1 MEGGGKHIIKL
12 GEIERNG
19 WEAGAQDSFDGSFI
33 YG

>member
-1 MEGGGKHIIKL
+1 MEGGGKHIKL

-19 WEAGAQDSFDGSFI
+19 WEAEAQDSFDGSSI